1 MFTASGPEI
10 STRLHILAI
19 FLVLFSAAI
28 SAHAQTQPIFP
39 VYSFTDMGAQQIMAT
54 GDFNGDGH
62 VDYATITPDAA
73 TSTST
78 LTILL
83 NQGGGVTP
91 IAKTMALNL
100 KVTSLLAV
108 DLNKDKNL
116 DLLATCMS
124 GSDTG
129 VAVLLGNGDGT
140 FQAPAFYPVAQ
151 IGDVVL
157 VDLNGDGY
165 PDIAAVSGSSTSS
178 PNSLD
183 ILLNKGSA
191 APGTFGAFAPYQI
204 PTYPGVLGTYGL
216 AAGDF
221 NGDGKQDVIVLG
233 NPSVS
238 ALFIGNGEGSLQ
250 ISSKYVPGGYF
261 ECCVIAADL
270 NHDGITDIAY
280 MGSSN
285 NNALTPS
292 LNVVFGNASG
302 TLTQGLTVPV
312 ALPYNTPMKLVSLGA
327 NATGGID
334 LAGVGAK
341 TIILHGDSSGN
352 FAVSSTYA
360 AAGVPFPVPAP
371 NGKTD
376 LLLDLAGSSSGTTHN
391 QITHLT
397 SNGDGTFNGAPETYP
412 VGAYGFAAADFNSD
426 GLTDVISNPLS
437 TAINYSSLTL
447 GVGRGNGTF
456 VPLNVPG
463 ALPNSF
469 FATADFDGDG
479 NQDFVAVYSVSYN
492 QNESYASVSLGNGGG
507 IFRGQ
512 SLTGQTLST
521 DLHINNA
528 MGVLAADFNGDG
540 KADLIVPFYNPA
552 WQTTPPLQQQG
563 LAFLPGKGDGTF
575 GAPVQLV
582 DETGTIAKPS
592 PLLLA
597 ADLNN
602 DHKLDLLWNG
612 KVYLGNGDGSFQTPI
627 VAPGVILAASDLNG
641 DSIPDA
647 VIGNA
652 IYAGKGDG
660 SFAAAPFYT
669 ATLPAS
675 AVVVAANI
683 SDVNADGQPDL
694 LLQYQLTGAA
704 TNTYVAVY
712 FGDGSGSFTADPN
725 TYYLGNSPSGATAGS
740 SIGYLARMNNN
751 APQQANGKA
760 LDYLAWTNDGAT
772 VLLNQI
778 NPAPNKPTA
787 LQSKTIVSANPGT
800 VAPTQPVTL
809 GVQVTGLDPTGTVT
823 FTSAGS
829 TLGTAPIDSNG
840 RATFSLAFPAI
851 GSYTITATYSGD
863 SNNQTSSATTSTIV
877 VAKTATELVLN
888 SSAYSAQFP
897 VGATENVTFSV
908 SLGGYAPTGTV
919 TFTVAGGNAIGT
931 PIIVNDASTLNYA
944 FSTPGT
950 YTVTASYAGDT
961 ANLPSTSNAVTVTVV
976 PQDFTL
982 SAPGNYAS
990 IKAGQAVG
998 ALLTVDATQYGF
1010 GPTISFSCSGLV
1022 TGERCTFTPPTVT
1035 LQNRIYAEGTTQLII
1050 FTTGPA
1056 SNGNLRRYIIPLQA
1070 AAWGGLLFLLAFP
1083 RRTRRLRRSLMGRSL
1098 LVISLAVVLLH
1109 TTACSSGSSQGQTGI
1124 TPSGTQ
1130 TITITAAG
1138 PSGSP
1143 SHILTIQLN
1152 IQ

>member
-1 MFTASGPEI
+1 MFTASGPKI
-10 STRLHILAI
+10 STVLRVLTA
-19 FLVLFSAAI
+19 FLVFSQAYVG
-28 SAHAQTQPIFP
+28 HAQTQPIFP
-39 VYSFTDMGAQQIMAT
+39 VYSFTDFGTQQIMAT
-54 GDFNGDGH
+54 GDFNGDGQI
-62 VDYATITPDAA
+62 DYATITPDTA

-83 NQGGGVTP
+83 NQGSGVSPIVQTTP
-91 IAKTMALNL
+91 LNL
-100 KVTSLLAV
+100 NVTSLLAV
-108 DLNKDKNL
+108 DLNNDKHL
-116 DLLATCMS
+116 DLIATCTS
-124 GSDTG
+124 GSNTG
-129 VAVLLGNGDGT
+129 IAVLLGNGDGT
-140 FQAPAFYPVAQ
+140 FQSPIFYPVAQ
-151 IGDVVL
+151 IGDIVTA
-157 VDLNGDGY
+157 DLNGDGF
-165 PDIAAVSGSSTSS
+165 PDIAALSGSSTSS
-178 PNSLD
+178 PNFVD
-183 ILLNKGSA
+183 VLLNKGA
-191 APGTFGAFAPYQI
+191 TAPGTFATAAPYQI

-238 ALFIGNGEGSLQ
+238 ALFIGNGDGTLQ

-280 MGSSN
+280 LGSSN
-285 NNALTPS
+285 GNALALG
-292 LNVVFGNASG
+292 LNVIFGNISG

-312 ALPYNTPMKLVSLGA
+312 LLPYNTSMKLVSLDA
-327 NATGGID
+327 NTAGGID
-334 LAGVGAK
+334 LAAVGDK

-352 FAVSSTYA
+352 FAISSTYA
-360 AAGVPFPVPAP
+360 AVGAPFSVPGS
-371 NGKTD
+371 NGRTD
-376 LLLDLAGSSSGTTHN
+376 LLLDLAGSSSGTAHN
-391 QITHLT
+391 QITRLT
-397 SNGDGTFNGAPETYP
+397 NNGDGTFNGAPITYP
-412 VGAYGFAAADFNSD
+412 VGADGFAAADFNSD

-437 TAINYSSLTL
+437 TTVNYSALTL

-456 VPLNVPG
+456 VPSNITG
-463 ALPNSF
+463 ALPTSF

-479 NQDFVAVYSVSYN
+479 NQDFVAVYSVSFD
-492 QNESYASVSLGNGGG
+492 QNESYAAVSLGNGGG

-512 SLTGQTLST
+512 SPTSQTLNT
-521 DLHINNA
+521 DLHITNA
-528 MGVLAADFNGDG
+528 TGVLAADFNGDG
-540 KADLIVPFYNPA
+540 KADLIVSFYNPA
-552 WQTTPPLQQQG
+552 NASNAPWQGIMYLS
-563 LAFLPGKGDGTF
+563 GKGDGTF
-575 GAPVQLV
+575 PSEPLLFS
-582 DETGTIAKPS
+582 ETASVKAS

-602 DHKLDLLWNG
+602 DNKLDLLWNG
-612 KVYLGNGDGSFQTPI
+612 KVFLGNGDGSFQKPI
-627 VAPGVILAASDLNG
+627 VAPGVVLAASDLNG

-669 ATLPAS
+669 AMLPPS
-675 AVVVAANI
+675 AVVVAANV
-683 SDVNADGQPDL
+683 SDVNADGHPDL
-694 LLQYQLTGAA
+694 LLQYQLAGAT
-704 TNTYVAVY
+704 TNTYVAVS
-712 FGDGSGSFTADPN
+712 FGDGNGNFTADPN
-725 TYYLGNSPSGATAGS
+725 IYYLGSTPSGTTDAS
-740 SIGYLARMNNN
+740 PIGHLARLNNN

-760 LDYLAWTNDGAT
+760 LDYLAWTNNGAT

-778 NPAPNKPTA
+778 NPTPNKPTA
-787 LQSKTIVSANPGT
+787 LQSKTTVSANPGT
-800 VAPTQPVTL
+800 VAPTQPLTL
-809 GVQVTGLDPTGTVT
+809 NVQVTGLDPTGTVT

-829 TLGTAPIDSNG
+829 TLGTTPIDSNG
-840 RATFSLAFPAI
+840 RAVLSTVFSTT
-851 GSYTITATYSGD
+851 GSYIITATYSGD
-863 SNNQTSSATTSTIV
+863 SNNQTSSATTSAITV
-877 VAKTATELVLN
+877 TKVATELVLN
-888 SSAYSAQFP
+888 SSAYSVQFP
-897 VGATENVTFSV
+897 VGATENVVFSA

-919 TFTVAGGNAIGT
+919 TFTVTGGSTIGT

-950 YTVTASYAGDT
+950 YTVTASYAGDL
-961 ANLPSTSNAVTVTVV
+961 ANLPSTSNAVTIAVV

-998 ALLTVDATQYGF
+998 ALLTVAATQYGF

-1022 TGERCTFTPPTVT
+1022 TGEHCTFTPPTVT
-1035 LQNRIYAEGTTQLII
+1035 LQNREYAEGTTQLII

-1056 SNGNLRRYIIPLQA
+1056 ANGNLRRYIIPLQG

-1083 RRTRRLRRSLMGRSL
+1083 RRTRQLRRSLSGRSL
-1098 LVISLAVVLLH
+1098 LVISLAVVLMH
-1109 TTACSSGSSQGQTGI
+1109 TTACSSGNGGQGGSQSNI

-1130 TITITAAG
+1130 TIAITASG
-1138 PSGSP
+1138 SSGSP